1 MILPVSEQ
9 QLANLNYFRSLDDK
23 DLLYRL
29 KEAERIWFRLLMS
42 NGPEDLP
49 TIAFWEH
56 NRDDLELVAKER
68 NLILI
73 RS

>member
-9 QLANLNYFRSLDDK
+9 QLANLNYFRSFN
-23 DLLYRL
+23 DLELLARL
-29 KEAERIWFRLLMS
+29 KEAESIWFRLLRA

-49 TIAFWEH
+49 TIAFWQQ

-68 NLILI
+68 NLI
-73 RS
+73 